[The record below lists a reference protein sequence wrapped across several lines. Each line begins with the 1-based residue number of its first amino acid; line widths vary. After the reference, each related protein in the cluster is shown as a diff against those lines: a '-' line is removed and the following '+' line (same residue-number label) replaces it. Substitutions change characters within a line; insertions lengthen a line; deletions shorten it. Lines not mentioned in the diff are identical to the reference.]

1 MSLSLATIEPA
12 IQLEI
17 SSDARIF
24 PFMRPLPRKS
34 PGEKQKWI
42 HGIETKEDID
52 PIFLDQHR
60 ENIATVDYSEREIFL
75 ENKLENGFEIPR
87 IKGKWMYGGI
97 LYDHFGHVLSESVQ
111 RLWCWR
117 HIVNE
122 VEGIIFLTSGP
133 KEIDGFGGYLNELF
147 DLWNIDKSKIKI
159 VREVT
164 DVDRLYLPKPGGSI
178 GSPQEEWYESEL
190 EALTP
195 PSLFKD
201 NKFPEKIVF
210 SRKNFLTSG
219 KIIGFSSVEKLLE
232 DAGYRIISPE
242 DCSLTE
248 QIKLIVN
255 ARNIVWEE
263 GSNIHVLDIL
273 PRQNLDAFVFKRR
286 RGLATFDVVLNRKVK
301 SLNNFDLTKQISSVH
316 VKSEK
321 DINEKNLEG
330 VAVNRMSLCV
340 VSRLHHLRKFLVD
353 ELNMD
358 LMAKS
363 NEFKKFTYNYFSQ
376 EIKDIESYVNKQ
388 SVVLEEEDR
397 LELLNHLRVQ
407 YTFVRATDKEIK
419 DGISDL

>member
-1 MSLSLATIEPA
+1 MSLSLATSEPE
-12 IQLEI
+12 IKLEV

-24 PFMRPLPRKS
+24 PFMRPLPRKF

-42 HGIETKEDID
+42 HGVETSEYID
-52 PIFLDQHR
+52 PIYLDQHR
-60 ENIATVDYSEREIFL
+60 ENVATVDYSERESFL
-75 ENKLENGFEIPR
+75 ENKLNNGFVIPQ

-133 KEIDGFGGYLNELF
+133 REISGFGNYLSELF
-147 DLWNIDKSKIKI
+147 DLWNIDRNKIKI

-164 DVDRLYLPKPGGSI
+164 DVECLYLPKPGGSI
-178 GSPQEEWYESEL
+178 GSPQEEWYETEL
-190 EALTP
+190 QALTN
-195 PSLFKD
+195 PSQYKD
-201 NKFPEKIVF
+201 SEFPEKIVF

-219 KIIGFSSVEKLLE
+219 KIIGFLSIERLLE
-232 DAGYRIISPE
+232 DEGYKIISPE

-255 ARNIVWEE
+255 ASNIVWEE

-273 PRQNLDAFVFKRR
+273 PRQDLDAFVFKRR

-301 SLNNFDLTKQISSVH
+301 CLSNFDLTKQISSVNS
-316 VKSEK
+316 KAER
-321 DINEKNLEG
+321 DIADKNLEA

-353 ELNMD
+353 ELKIE
-358 LMAKS
+358 LLSSEKA
-363 NEFKKFTYNYFSQ
+363 FKKFTYDYLYQ
-376 EIKDIESYVNKQ
+376 ENTDIESYVNEQ
-388 SVVLEEEDR
+388 SVLLDERDKI
-397 LELLNHLRVQ
+397 ELLNHLRVQ